1 MTIGAELETERDT
14 VTADVT
20 TDLAHGIDAL
30 VRRVLASV
38 VRVVGQGQGVGS
50 GVVWRINGGII
61 TNDHVVAA
69 HAGSVAVELEDGR
82 VLPATVA
89 ARHPAFDLA
98 LLHVEGVAPGE
109 LRMAATG
116 TAAHLRVGELVF
128 AVGNPYGQ
136 RNIVTAGIVSGFGEA
151 RLPRVA
157 QPLRYILSDV
167 LLRPGNSG
175 GPLVNAYGG
184 VVGINAMIRGGDLAV
199 AIPTEVVQAW
209 LNDQDQIL

>member
-1 MTIGAELETERDT
+1 MTIEAELETERDP
-14 VTADVT
+14 VT

-50 GVVWRINGGII
+50 GVVWRINGGIV

-69 HAGSVAVELEDGR
+69 HAGGVAVELDDGR
-82 VLPATVA
+82 VRPATVA

-151 RLPRVA
+151 RLPSVA